1 MRFLVVDDC
10 YRGFLNR
17 VYADQPD
24 MAGRPFADQLDA
36 LAGCCFATAPFYAR
50 HLTALGHET
59 HATILNALPLQQA
72 WLAEHGPRRSCETDQ
87 PYQEI
92 LAAQVERL
100 RPDVLVIL
108 EMARLSDAYLKALRP
123 HARFV
128 VGQIACPIR
137 QQRDWTG
144 FDFVLSSLPNYVDL
158 FRQHGKAAERFLLG
172 FEASILE
179 QLSKPQVPGSAAL
192 AQSSAQQAGA
202 SAANAGPGGRASAAQ
217 PRSTFEPTR
226 PSTEAGESGSAATGG
241 KRGQAPREASFPP
254 CHGPPAIPSQRPLPL
269 VHVGGAGPVHAER
282 NELLERLCRRFDLA
296 LWGYDFDGLPADS
309 TMRRRYR
316 GEAWGIE
323 MFRIMASARIVPN
336 KHVTAV
342 ADGFANNCRLYEA
355 TGVGALLVTDN
366 KRNLAELFEPGREI
380 VAYDAPQDCEEK
392 IAYYLDH
399 ADEAA
404 AIAAAGQRRTLRDHT
419 YAKRMAELV
428 EIVRRCL

>member
-17 VYADQPD
+17 AYADQPD
-24 MAGRPFADQLDA
+24 LAGRPFADQLDA
-36 LAGCCFATAPFYAR
+36 LAGYYFATAPFYAR
-50 HLTALGHET
+50 HLTALGHEA

-72 WLAEHGPRRSCETDQ
+72 WLAEHGPRRSCETEQ

-108 EMARLSDAYLKALRP
+108 EMARLSDAYLEALRP
-123 HARFV
+123 HARLV

-137 QQRDWTG
+137 QQRDWAG
-144 FDFVLSSLPNYVDL
+144 FDLVLSSLPNYVDL

-172 FEASILE
+172 FEASVLE
-179 QLSKPQVPGSAAL
+179 RLS
-192 AQSSAQQAGA
+192 
-202 SAANAGPGGRASAAQ
+202 GGN
-217 PRSTFEPTR
+217 
-226 PSTEAGESGSAATGG
+226 
-241 KRGQAPREASFPP
+241 RGQAPGERPSSAASAVLGSAPIPFCRRETPLPS
-254 CHGPPAIPSQRPLPL
+254 CHGLPAIRSQRPLPL
-269 VHVGGAGPVHAER
+269 AHVGGAGPVHAER

-309 TMRRRYR
+309 AMRRRYQ